1 MDDWK
6 SNSRMTVPKAITI
19 SRNQAE
25 VLKKHSR
32 QNLPNESCAI
42 LFGDT
47 IEGIVTIKEIFLAKN
62 IDESPVNFTIS
73 NEELI
78 TAYSQAEKMH
88 LEVIGIFHS
97 HPGSVPYPSSTD
109 KKYMET
115 NPVTWI
121 IFSDVHD
128 EFKAY
133 IYDLDPVPVP
143 VKIL

>member
-1 MDDWK
+1 
-6 SNSRMTVPKAITI
+6 MTGPKAITF
-19 SRNQAE
+19 SRNQVE
-25 VLKKHSR
+25 VLKKHSK

-42 LFGDT
+42 LFGSIID
-47 IEGIVTIKEIFLAKN
+47 GIVTIKEIFLADN
-62 IDESPVNFTIS
+62 IDKSPVNFTIS

-78 TAYSQAEKMH
+78 TAYSQAEEMA

-97 HPGSVPYPSSTD
+97 HPGSVAYPSSTD
-109 KKYMET
+109 KKYMEI
-115 NPVTWI
+115 NPIPWV

-133 IYDLDPVPVP
+133 IYDLDLVPVP

>member
-6 SNSRMTVPKAITI
+6 SNSRMTTPKAITL
-19 SRNQAE
+19 SKNQVE
-25 VLKKHSR
+25 VLKKHSK
-32 QNLPNESCAI
+32 QNFPNESCAI

-47 IEGIVTIKEIFLAKN
+47 VDGTVTIKEIFLARN

-78 TAYSQAEKMH
+78 RAYSEAEKMH

-97 HPGSVPYPSSTD
+97 HPDSVPYPSSTD
-109 KKYMET
+109 KKYMEI
-115 NPVTWI
+115 NPVPWV
-121 IFSDVHD
+121 IFSNIHD

-133 IYDLDPVPVP
+133 IYDLDLVPVP
-143 VKIL
+143 VKIM

>member
-1 MDDWK
+1 
-6 SNSRMTVPKAITI
+6 MTGPKAITF
-19 SRNQAE
+19 SRNQVE
-25 VLKKHSR
+25 VLKKHSK

-42 LFGDT
+42 LFGSIID
-47 IEGIVTIKEIFLAKN
+47 GIVTIKEIFLADN
-62 IDESPVNFTIS
+62 IDKSPVNFTIS

-78 TAYSQAEKMH
+78 TAYSQAEEMH

-97 HPGSVPYPSSTD
+97 HPGSVAYPSFTD
-109 KKYMET
+109 KKYMEI
-115 NPVTWI
+115 NPIPWV

-133 IYDLDPVPVP
+133 IYDLDLVPVP